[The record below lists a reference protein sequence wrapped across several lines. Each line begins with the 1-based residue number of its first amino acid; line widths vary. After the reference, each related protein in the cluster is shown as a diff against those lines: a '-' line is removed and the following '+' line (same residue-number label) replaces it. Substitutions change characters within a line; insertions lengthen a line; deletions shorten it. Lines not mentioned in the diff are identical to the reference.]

1 MRAYLRDHKD
11 WMSNPRGRARE
22 EAVLAVQAL
31 QSGHVQ
37 MKEDVPIEI
46 RRMMEEAV
54 LVEHGELLCLHGQTP
69 MKVRIE
75 VKDDVGE

>member
-1 MRAYLRDHKD
+1 MRAYLQDHKD
-11 WMSNPRGRARE
+11 WMANPRARART
-22 EAVLAVQAL
+22 EAVLAVEAL
-31 QSGHVQ
+31 RSGHVQ

-54 LVEHGELLCLHGQTP
+54 LVEHGELLSLHCQTP

>member
-1 MRAYLRDHKD
+1 MKAYLQDHKD
-11 WMSNPRGRARE
+11 WMANPRARART

-46 RRMMEEAV
+46 RRMMEGAMQ
-54 LVEHGELLCLHGQTP
+54 VEESRSLHCQTP
-69 MKVRIE
+69 IKVRIE